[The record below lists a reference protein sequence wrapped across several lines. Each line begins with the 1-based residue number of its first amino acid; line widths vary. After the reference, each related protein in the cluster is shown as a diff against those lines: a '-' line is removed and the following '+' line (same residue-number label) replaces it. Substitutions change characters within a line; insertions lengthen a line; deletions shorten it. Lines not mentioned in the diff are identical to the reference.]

1 MLTDPCAD
9 PGIFA
14 RVVQARLS
22 QKTAL
27 ITFFVFFVLNFYS
40 FTVAYQW
47 IISKKTI
54 ILQGFFFW
62 GGGGRVQPIPG
73 GGRGLGV
80 QMLIL
85 ETHSFPG
92 GGPEPLSPLWIR
104 TCDHLTTRTLIEETL
119 PIVTLLL

>member
-62 GGGGRVQPIPG
+62 GGGGAGPTYSRG
-73 GGRGLGV
+73 GAGAGCPNANSRN
-80 QMLIL
+80 
-85 ETHSFPG
+85 P
-92 GGPEPLSPLWIR
+92 
-104 TCDHLTTRTLIEETL
+104 
-119 PIVTLLL
+119 